1 MKTKDT
7 HTKTLMTGESGE
19 SPTSDI
25 ESRHTVSPSRISVSD
40 KDGTPMPLF
49 PSDDTA
55 MAKAE
60 VVWPGLIIEQHH
72 LKPLEFPERT
82 ADSHLIAMHFR
93 PAKLEWFLGG
103 HPQTMRMR
111 RGSLDIIPRG
121 TLLGGYS
128 RDETE
133 FLMLALDPCVV
144 ERVAGESGAAERVV
158 LVRHL
163 GIRDPQIEH
172 ICLAL
177 KAELETGCPSG
188 RLYGDALAT
197 GLAARLLGKYS
208 ARIPAAQNHNTN
220 LPPYKLRRVIE
231 YINDNLTE
239 NLTLAELAAV
249 AFMNPHSFSRAFKQT
264 TGTPPHRYVINCR
277 VERAKTL
284 LADDELPLVEVGLS
298 VGFQT
303 QSHFT
308 TLFHRLT
315 GVTPKAF
322 RDGM

>member
-1 MKTKDT
+1 
-7 HTKTLMTGESGE
+7 
-19 SPTSDI
+19 
-25 ESRHTVSPSRISVSD
+25 
-40 KDGTPMPLF
+40 MPLF

-60 VVWPGLIIEQHH
+60 VVWPRLLVEHHH
-72 LKPLEFPERT
+72 LKPLEFPETT
-82 ADSHLIAMHFR
+82 ANSHLIALHFR
-93 PAKLEWFLGG
+93 PATLEWFLGG
-103 HPQTMRMR
+103 HPQTRRMR
-111 RGSLDIIPRG
+111 RGSLDIIPQG

-133 FLMLALDPCVV
+133 FLMLALDPSFV
-144 ERVAGESGAAERVV
+144 ERVAGELGAAEHLV

-177 KAELETGCPSG
+177 KAEFDAGYPSG
-188 RLYGDALAT
+188 QLYGDALAT

-220 LPPYKLRRVIE
+220 LPAYKLRRVIE

-284 LADDELPLVEVGLS
+284 LADDKLPLVEVGLS

>member
-1 MKTKDT
+1 MGTRDAYRKTAISGEA
-7 HTKTLMTGESGE
+7 GESLTRDVEGC
-19 SPTSDI
+19 
-25 ESRHTVSPSRISVSD
+25 RAVSHRRISVSD
-40 KDGTPMPLF
+40 EYGTSSPLF
-49 PSDDTA
+49 PPGETA
-55 MAKAE
+55 TAEAE
-60 VVWPGLIIEQHH
+60 VVWPGLLIEQHH
-72 LKPLEFPERT
+72 LKPLEFPEST
-82 ADSHLIAMHFR
+82 ADSHLIAMHFL
-93 PAKLEWFLGG
+93 PAKVEWFLGG
-103 HPQTMRMR
+103 HPQTIRMR

-128 RDETE
+128 QDETE

-144 ERVAGESGAAERVV
+144 ERLACESGEAARVV
-158 LVRHL
+158 LVLHL
-163 GIRDPQIEH
+163 GIRDPQIEF
-172 ICLAL
+172 IILAL
-177 KAELETGCPSG
+177 KAELDAGYPSG

-197 GLAARLLGKYS
+197 GLAARLLGRYS

-220 LPPYKLRRVIE
+220 LPAYKLRRVTE

-249 AFMNPHSFSRAFKQT
+249 ALMNPHSFSRAFKQT
-264 TGTPPHRYVINCR
+264 TGTPPHRYVSNCR
-277 VERAKTL
+277 VERAKAL
-284 LADDELPLVEVGLS
+284 LADDAVPLVEVGLS

-322 RDGM
+322 RDGI